1 MRLTLRTLLAYLD
14 DALEPAQAKLIGQKV
29 AESEAAQEL
38 IGRIKQVTRRR
49 RLTTPPTAGPGARFD
64 PNTIAEYLDNVLPA
78 EQVAELEET
87 CLASDVHLAEVA
99 ACHQVLTLFLGE
111 PVPVPPTARQRM
123 YGLIRGREAI
133 PHRKV
138 SVPRPGQTENIA
150 GAADSDEE
158 ETLLGLPLYHR
169 DGKLLRWLVGVAA
182 VCLLC
187 GVGFIVWNVVDS
199 GRQPPTQ
206 AKAPVPDT
214 AVNAAAATVNN
225 PQAEAKARSP
235 QLIAERL
242 GFPRSEDAAETST
255 AAAVSTNNA
264 QGANATPPAGG
275 NTTPLAGS
283 NPTPPA
289 HGTESKPNP
298 SSPQQILPASTKRA
312 ELGRAILVP
321 PSVLLQ
327 RSPNGQTWQRLKP
340 QARIFSNDELM
351 SLPGYQ
357 SEVRTDSGV
366 SLNLWGNLPE
376 FSAFPP
382 VLESAVV
389 LHVNPDV
396 DLDFTL
402 DRGRVVLSNRKRE
415 GAARIRLRFAD
426 ETWDLTLPDQN
437 TEVAA
442 ELVGICLP
450 YNKEPGGGEP
460 QLELALLG
468 LKGQAQVKIRYE
480 QSLLPS
486 PSMLTWDNIA
496 GTTRGPVRLPRLPD
510 WWSNPIPLKT
520 PMHAT
525 LEGLTNRLVTKNI
538 DVAIAEAKNFPDP
551 QSRILALR
559 GLGAMG
565 NYSSLLDSLADAKHP
580 EVRAVAIDELGHL
593 LGLSAKNDDKLR
605 KALKQKNYS
614 NGPSQTI
621 LQLLHGVSLQDWSN
635 PTVRAIMVEYLVNDN
650 LAIRQLAYNLLSELM
665 PDGRK
670 ISYDPAGDSESRRR
684 AYEAWK
690 KLVLTAKPK
699 PTK

>member
-49 RLTTPPTAGPGARFD
+49 RLTTPPMTGPGARFD

-78 EQVAELEET
+78 DQVTELEET

-111 PVPVPPTARQRM
+111 PVPVPPMARQRM
-123 YGLIRGREAI
+123 YRLIRGREAI
-133 PHRKV
+133 PHRKAPA
-138 SVPRPGQTENIA
+138 PRPGQSEAVA
-150 GAADSDEE
+150 GAADSEE
-158 ETLLGLPLYHR
+158 AETLLGLPLYRR

-187 GVGFIVWNVVDS
+187 GVGFIVWNVLDS
-199 GRQPPTQ
+199 GSQPPTQ

-214 AVNAAAATVNN
+214 SVNAVAATVPNAR
-225 PQAEAKARSP
+225 PGAEAPSP
-235 QLIAERL
+235 QPVAERL
-242 GFPRSEDAAETST
+242 SFPRPDEAAETGT
-255 AAAVSTNNA
+255 AAEASTKNT
-264 QGANATPPAGG
+264 QSANATPVAGG
-275 NTTPLAGS
+275 ST
-283 NPTPPA
+283 PTPPA
-289 HGTESKPNP
+289 SQTESKPNP

-312 ELGRAILVP
+312 ELGRAVLVSP
-321 PSVLLQ
+321 TVLLQ
-327 RSPNGQTWQRLKP
+327 RSPNGQTWQRVKP

-357 SEVRTDSGV
+357 SELRTDSGV
-366 SLNLWGNLPE
+366 SLILWGNLPE
-376 FSAFPP
+376 FSPFPP

-396 DLDFTL
+396 DIDFTL

-426 ETWDLTLPDQN
+426 EAWDLTLPDQN

-460 QLELALLG
+460 ELELALLG
-468 LKGQAQVKIRYE
+468 LKGQAEVRIRYD

-496 GTTRGPVRLPRLPD
+496 GTTRGPLRLPRLPD
-510 WWSNPIPLKT
+510 WWSNPVPLKT
-520 PMHAT
+520 PMQAP
-525 LEGLTNRLVTKNI
+525 LEGLTSRLVTKNI

-551 QSRILALR
+551 QSRILAVR

-565 NYSSLLDSLADAKHP
+565 NYSSLLDCLADAKHP
-580 EVRAVAIDELGHL
+580 EVRAVAIDELRHL
-593 LGLSAKNDDKLR
+593 LGLSAKNDEKLR

-635 PTVRAIMVEYLVNDN
+635 PTVRAVVVDYLVNDN
-650 LAIRQLAYNLLSELM
+650 LAIRQLAYTLLSALE

-670 ISYDPAGDSESRRR
+670 IPYDPAGDSESRHRGC
-684 AYEAWK
+684 EAWK
-690 KLVLTAKPK
+690 KLVSTARPK